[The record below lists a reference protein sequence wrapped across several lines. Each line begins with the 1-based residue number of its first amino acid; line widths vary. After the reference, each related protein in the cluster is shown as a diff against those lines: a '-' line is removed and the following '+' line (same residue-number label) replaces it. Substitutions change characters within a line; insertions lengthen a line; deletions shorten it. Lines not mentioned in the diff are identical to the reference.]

1 MVEKTMIS
9 DGIYEQIINTRLQ
22 SELNQID
29 LSAYDIDLEKLDVD
43 DARKVLT
50 IYISYILQ
58 KGLRYVRDG
67 YKASKEE
74 DEKALVKQIRLCND
88 IIDEIAKATDEK
100 DFEELK
106 ILEKGEVLKSLYQKI
121 NTARAISN
129 QKVVRPETS
138 LLESTLFTGAKQEPT
153 MLSEIKKE
161 IVSSDSVD
169 LLISFIKWSAIVKII
184 DDLKEFTSRPGTK
197 LRVIATTYMK
207 ATDYKAIV
215 ELSKL
220 PNTEVKINYE
230 TNQLRMHAK
239 SYIFKRE
246 TGFSTAY
253 IGSSNLSNPA
263 LTEGLEWNIKVTEQE
278 SFDIVK
284 KCQVTFESYWNNPSF
299 ETFDNDNPACREK
312 LGDELAKVID
322 FAKSKIH
329 LQCSVRPY
337 PYQQEILDNLEAE
350 RNIYGHNRNLVV
362 ASTGVGKTVIAAF
375 DFRRYIEANPNA
387 KLLFIAH
394 RKEILEQSIQKFREV
409 LNDFNFGDLYVD
421 GNKPKQINHL
431 FMSIQSFVAG
441 EFEKQTTEDFYDFII
456 VDEFHHAAA
465 KSYEGLLNFYKPKIL
480 LGLTAT
486 PERLDGK
493 DITKYFDGRIASQ
506 MRLAE
511 AIDRKL
517 LSPFL
522 YFGVS
527 DSVDYSHVSWKG
539 KYDVNELEKIYTAD
553 TKRASLV
560 LNTVYKYVTDIN
572 EVHGLGFCASIAHA
586 EFMAEYFNSH
596 DVPSIALSSKSV
608 DDIRADAKRDL
619 VEGKIKFIFVVDL
632 YNEGVDI
639 PEVNTVLFLRPT
651 ESATVFL
658 QQLGRGLRLHPK
670 KECLTVLDFIGQ
682 AHRKYKYDIKFRAL
696 LGKTRKSVKAEI
708 ESGFESLPRGCFIQ
722 LEKMAK
728 DYVLSNLKQSVVD
741 KHSLIDQVKYFTQD
755 TSLPLQLDYFLD
767 YHGISLIDF
776 YRPDGSRS
784 LHRLMMWAGLLNTN
798 QDVDDVIYKKFAGLL
813 HINSKPLLEC
823 WIQYI
828 EEGKKTVDESKRLM
842 INMLYY
848 SLYQKNPEKEG
859 FKDVHEAIAD
869 ITKYDFVKDEILQI
883 LKYNLKH
890 IDFVP
895 RKNGYSFTCPLEVHC
910 NYNTRQI
917 LAAYGYY
924 NETQALEFRE
934 GVKFFEDKNTDI
946 FLINL
951 NKSEKDFSPSTMY
964 DDYALN
970 EELFHWQTQ
979 SGLSVESATAKR
991 YIENTKNGGNVSL
1004 FVREYKKIG
1013 AYTSSYVFLGNADY
1027 VSHEGNKPISFV
1039 WQLKN
1044 KIPANLIQ
1052 KANKSVAI

>member
-1 MVEKTMIS
+1 MTTLIN
-9 DGIYEQIINTRLQ
+9 DGIYEQIINTKLQ
-22 SELNQID
+22 NELNQID
-29 LSAYDIDLEKLDVD
+29 ISAYDIDLDKLDAD

-67 YKASKEE
+67 YGSSKADSEE
-74 DEKALVKQIRLCND
+74 ALIKQIQLCNS
-88 IIDEIAKATDEK
+88 IIDEITNATGEK
-100 DFEELK
+100 DFDDLK
-106 ILEKGEVLKSLYQKI
+106 ILEKGEILRSLYQKI

-129 QKVVRPETS
+129 MKVVRPETS

-169 LLISFIKWSAIVKII
+169 LLISFIKWSAIVKIMP
-184 DDLKEFTSRPGTK
+184 DLKEFTSREGTR

-220 PNTEVKINYE
+220 PNTEIKINYE

-239 SYIFKRE
+239 SYIFKRN
-246 TGFSTAY
+246 TGFSTVY

-263 LTEGLEWNIKVTEQE
+263 LTEGLEWNVKVTEQE

-284 KCQVTFESYWNNPSF
+284 KCQVTFESYWNNSSF
-299 ETFDNDNPACREK
+299 ETFDYLDEECDDK
-312 LGDELAKVID
+312 LRGELAKISN
-322 FAKSKIH
+322 FENSKMH
-329 LQCSVRPY
+329 LLCSIRPY

-350 RNIYGHNRNLVV
+350 RNIFGHYKNLVV

-375 DFRRYIEANPNA
+375 DFRRFREENPNA

-421 GNKPKQINHL
+421 GNRPKQIDHL
-431 FMSIQSFVAG
+431 FMSIQSFVSSG
-441 EFEKQTTEDFYDFII
+441 FQNQTSDDYYDYII

-465 KSYEGLLNFYKPKIL
+465 NSYSGLLNYYKPKIL

-493 DITKYFDGRIASQ
+493 DITEYFDGRIASE
-506 MRLAE
+506 MRLGE

-527 DSVDYSHVSWKG
+527 DSIDYSHLTWRG
-539 KYDVNELEKIYTAD
+539 KYDINELERIYTAD

-560 LNTVYKYVTDIN
+560 LNTVFQYVNDIS
-572 EVHGLGFCASIAHA
+572 EVHGLGFCVSIAHA
-586 EFMAEYFNSH
+586 EFMAKYFNEH
-596 DVPSIALSSKSV
+596 GVPSIALSSKSV
-608 DDIRADAKRDL
+608 DDIRADAKKDL
-619 VEGKIKFIFVVDL
+619 VDGTIKFIFVVDL

-639 PEVNTVLFLRPT
+639 PQVNTVLFLRPT

-658 QQLGRGLRLHPK
+658 QQLGRGLRLHPD

-682 AHRKYKYDIKFRAL
+682 AHKKYNFSMKFRSMI
-696 LGKTRKSVKAEI
+696 GKSRKSVREEI
-708 ESGFESLPRGCFIQ
+708 ETGFESLPRGCYIQ

-728 DYVLSNLKQSVVD
+728 EYVLSNLKQTAVD
-741 KHSLIDQVKYFTQD
+741 KRTLIDQVKHFTED
-755 TSLPLQLDYFLD
+755 TSLPLTLDYFLD
-767 YHGISLIDF
+767 YHGINLIEF
-776 YRPDGSRS
+776 YRSDGSRS
-784 LHRLMMWAGLLNTN
+784 LHRLKMWAGLIADT
-798 QDVDDVIYKKFAGLL
+798 QDVDNAIYKKFSSLL
-813 HINSKPLLEC
+813 FVNSKTLLEY
-823 WIQYI
+823 WIAYI
-828 EEGKKTVDESKRLM
+828 ETNKMPESERERLM
-842 INMLYY
+842 RNMLYY
-848 SLYQKNPEKEG
+848 SFYQKEPAKEG
-859 FKDVHEAIAD
+859 YPNMNEAIAD
-869 ITKYDFVKDEILQI
+869 ILQYDFVKDEILQI
-883 LKYNLKH
+883 LRYNLKH

-895 RKNGYSFTCPLEVHC
+895 RENSYQYECPLEVHC
-910 NYNTRQI
+910 NYNSRQI

-924 NETQALEFRE
+924 NELAAPEFRE
-934 GVKFFEDKNTDI
+934 GVKYLEDKKTDL

-979 SGLSVESATAKR
+979 SGLSADSNTAKR
-991 YIENTKNGGNVSL
+991 YIEHAKNNNHISL
-1004 FVREYKKIG
+1004 FVREFKKTG
-1013 AYTSSYVFLGNADY
+1013 THTSSYVFLGDADY
-1027 VSHEGNKPISFV
+1027 VSHEGSKPISFV
-1039 WQLKN
+1039 WHLKN